1 MLRYVYTVCGGTGAM
16 MNGTFLHEAEA
27 ELHELALMQER
38 LYEAELDEFVSGDL
52 IEEWVGSWFTATELP
67 PPDPVKAR

>member
-1 MLRYVYTVCGGTGAM
+1 M

-38 LYEAELDEFVSGDL
+38 LSEAELDEFVSGDL
-52 IEEWVGSWFTATELP
+52 IEEWVGSWFTASELP
-67 PPDPVKAR
+67 PPDRVKAR